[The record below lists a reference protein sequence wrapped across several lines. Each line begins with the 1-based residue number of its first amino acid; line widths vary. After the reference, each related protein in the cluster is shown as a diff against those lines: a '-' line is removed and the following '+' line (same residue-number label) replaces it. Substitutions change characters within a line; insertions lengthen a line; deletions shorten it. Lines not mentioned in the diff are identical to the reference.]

1 LFCLYSKWKDPKS
14 DQEPDLGFE
23 AKKLA
28 DLDQETLLLT
38 LSVSASRMC
47 KLQ

>member
-1 LFCLYSKWKDPKS
+1 MFRLYSTWKDPNS
-14 DQEPDLGFE
+14 DQEPDLGLE

-28 DLDQETLLLT
+28 DLDQETLILT
-38 LSVSASRMC
+38 LPDGASRMC